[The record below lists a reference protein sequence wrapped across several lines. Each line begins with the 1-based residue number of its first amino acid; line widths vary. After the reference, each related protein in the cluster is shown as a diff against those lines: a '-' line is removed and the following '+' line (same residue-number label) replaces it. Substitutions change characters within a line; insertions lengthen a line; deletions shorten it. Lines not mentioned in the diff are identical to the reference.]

1 MKRAILASVAMSA
14 TLALFG
20 AEHTPTYF
28 KLVVTEGGDNSTVC
42 QISQLAF
49 FDAGHH
55 YVSTNLEEKTTVSAA
70 SGLDEN
76 SFFSATVFTNIENQ
90 THTYAD
96 GPIGVIFVDNDKK
109 WCFKNDA
116 HGGIGNYDNGN
127 DGTVTLVMRLADD
140 AQPVAYNFCSGN
152 DDYKYKN
159 RAFTSWKLYGSVNGS
174 DWELC
179 DEVSNLAP
187 TNQNFAWY
195 AGTITGTANAGCFP
209 VGKVYDEARGAL
221 SVAQGVVP
229 GGIPQIELTSYGL
242 GATNASVVLEWSAVG
257 DFTDTIQSEMTIDGA
272 AQLGTPVAL
281 TLPDGLE
288 PGETYS
294 VRAQVTNSKSVS
306 TTLNTMSYAVP
317 PLPATQGYLKRATF
331 TVGYQT
337 TDPMEDFRVLVR
349 LSENSPTGFT
359 YNDCSSDGSDLL
371 VTSVDGKTA
380 YYFDVDTWKPD
391 GESCI
396 WVRLPRA
403 KSGDQFNLF
412 YGKTGSA
419 SQASSANTWSDYTG
433 VWHMSEQIAADD
445 AAETKSKNA
454 TGDTTHD
461 AVPKHGSSVGD
472 DRLAQMVSTN
482 GVVGLAR
489 VNGTENGGR
498 RCYLSVP
505 SYTGVGDTFTIS
517 GWFKANGVNSYP
529 RLISRKESYN
539 SDNGFE
545 WELSNGSKTQAG
557 VRGASDKGCSVT
569 FDDITKNWVHM
580 TFVFKGTNVTGY
592 VNGANPVSGA
602 IAAVSDTDKPLSFG
616 NNSNGS
622 EGSFN
627 GMYDEIRLRKGALSA
642 TRVAAEYA
650 TMTDAGFLVCDGVAS
665 TSPDMPVLSAASV
678 EWLNDATT
686 VSLTL
691 DAGVGEASVVFTN
704 VLTGADYTVT
714 LAAEL
719 DARSGAVS
727 PTYTLTAEQLPRD
740 ATYTWFVRVSNSN
753 FERPAQIAGN
763 AKYYSGAA
771 NPTVRY
777 VAKTGSDDNDGMLLS
792 TAKATLTAAI
802 ADLGEDGGTVYIDD
816 GDYAFTSDTDTAVT
830 ITTPVKVIGLSRD
843 ATKVTIT
850 RTGKPERVFILNNAS
865 ASLGFVTVYGGKSAY
880 GMSVEIES
888 GSMEDCVIRDSQRE
902 NWDCYGAVYLK
913 SGRIAR
919 CLFTGNIGGG
929 SHATGVKADGGVV
942 ENSLFTENNHTDA
955 WTGNGGIVMVNN
967 SARLVNCTIAGNTG
981 GICSGVK
988 VEGNAKAINCA
999 IFGNT
1004 TKTDTTGHGH
1014 IWYGKNS
1021 LDSFVNCAADGE
1033 INDACFVVQPGFR
1046 DAALHDYTLTPAA
1059 SGLIDQGLAYGD
1071 AGATSTTDFAGG
1083 TRQVGNVDIGCY
1095 EYAKSGFDVGFAASA
1110 HEGLL
1115 PGPVAVTF
1123 TATVF
1128 GATEPASYAWD
1139 FDNDGTTDE
1148 ITTTP
1153 TVTHTYVTAGV
1164 KSIRLTAT
1172 SGSATASVVMRDA
1185 IKVSP
1190 AVVYANSANA
1200 ANAHFPYDT
1209 PETATPDLA
1218 EAIEI
1223 AGNGSTILVADGTYT
1238 AEGTYGFSIDKALRV
1253 MSVSGNPAGCILSS
1267 QGSGTHRT
1275 VTVNN
1280 PDAIVA
1286 GFTIRD
1292 GYISSQVAGASLLF
1306 RDLGGMVSNCVVS
1319 LGRSGGWN
1327 GDGALAA
1334 VAERGRLTHS
1344 ILEQGLCNG
1353 DQQKDQKTACVTI
1366 WGLVD
1371 NCLIRDFNRANDNQ
1385 NIVMVHSGGK
1395 LLNCTIVNGL
1405 CNTTTKDGGTTDCVA
1420 VRAETGARVENCAIA
1435 GVRHDNGDDTFSVRA
1450 WNGDANCFTNC
1461 ATDTESP
1468 INESCIKVTTAAF
1481 KNFAN
1486 ADYRAAG
1493 ASSPLVNAGVN
1504 NELAEG
1510 TDFTC
1515 RFRKIGPR
1523 MDIGCYEHQANAMV
1537 ITVR

>member
-1 MKRAILASVAMSA
+1 M
-14 TLALFG
+14 
-20 AEHTPTYF
+20 
-28 KLVVTEGGDNSTVC
+28 
-42 QISQLAF
+42 
-49 FDAGHH
+49 
-55 YVSTNLEEKTTVSAA
+55 
-70 SGLDEN
+70 
-76 SFFSATVFTNIENQ
+76 
-90 THTYAD
+90 
-96 GPIGVIFVDNDKK
+96 
-109 WCFKNDA
+109 
-116 HGGIGNYDNGN
+116 
-127 DGTVTLVMRLADD
+127 
-140 AQPVAYNFCSGN
+140 
-152 DDYKYKN
+152 
-159 RAFTSWKLYGSVNGS
+159 
-174 DWELC
+174 
-179 DEVSNLAP
+179 
-187 TNQNFAWY
+187 
-195 AGTITGTANAGCFP
+195 
-209 VGKVYDEARGAL
+209 
-221 SVAQGVVP
+221 
-229 GGIPQIELTSYGL
+229 
-242 GATNASVVLEWSAVG
+242 
-257 DFTDTIQSEMTIDGA
+257 
-272 AQLGTPVAL
+272 
-281 TLPDGLE
+281 
-288 PGETYS
+288 
-294 VRAQVTNSKSVS
+294 
-306 TTLNTMSYAVP
+306 
-317 PLPATQGYLKRATF
+317 
-331 TVGYQT
+331 
-337 TDPMEDFRVLVR
+337 
-349 LSENSPTGFT
+349 
-359 YNDCSSDGSDLL
+359 
-371 VTSVDGKTA
+371 TSVDGKTA

-403 KSGDQFNLF
+403 KSDDQFNLF
-412 YGKTGSA
+412 YGKASSA

-433 VWHMSEQIAADD
+433 VWHMSEQIESAGAAS
-445 AAETKSKNA
+445 TKSKNA
-454 TGDTTHD
+454 TGDTAHD
-461 AVPKHGSSVGD
+461 AKPKHGSNVD
-472 DRLAQMVSTN
+472 DDKLAQMVSAE
-482 GVVGLAR
+482 GMVGLAR
-489 VNGTENGGR
+489 VNGTENGDR

-517 GWFKANGVNSYP
+517 GWFKANAVSGYP
-529 RLISRKESYN
+529 RLLSRKEGW
-539 SDNGFE
+539 DRENGFE
-545 WELSNGSKTQAG
+545 CEMGNNSKTSLSA
-557 VRGASDKGCSVT
+557 RGASGNPSVAIN
-569 FDDITKNWVHM
+569 FPDITESWVHI
-580 TFVFKGTNVTGY
+580 TLVYSGDTLTGYANGTNSFSGTITAATD
-592 VNGANPVSGA
+592 NGL
-602 IAAVSDTDKPLSFG
+602 PLSFG

-622 EGSFN
+622 EASFN
-627 GMYDEIRLRKGALSA
+627 GKYDEIRLRKGALSA

-665 TSPDMPVLSAASV
+665 TSPDVPVLSAASV

-704 VLTGADYTVT
+704 ILTGADYTVT
-714 LAAEL
+714 LAAKL

-771 NPTVRY
+771 NQTVRY
-777 VAKTGSDDNDGMLLS
+777 VAKTGSDDNNGMLPS
-792 TAKATLTAAI
+792 TAKETLTAAI
-802 ADLGEDGGTVYIDD
+802 ADLGEVGGTVYIDD

-850 RTGKPERVFILNNAS
+850 RTGKPERVFNLKNAKAALS
-865 ASLGFVTVYGGKSAY
+865 FVTVYGGKSAN
-880 GMSVEIES
+880 GASAVNES

-902 NWDCYGAVYLK
+902 NWDCFGAVYLK

-929 SHATGVKADGGVV
+929 SYATAVRADGGVV
-942 ENSLFTENNHTDA
+942 ENSLFTGNNHTDV
-955 WTGNGGIVMVNN
+955 WTGNGGIVMVYNE
-967 SARLVNCTIAGNTG
+967 ARLVNCTIAGNTG

-988 VEGNAKAINCA
+988 VGSNAKAINCA

-1004 TKTDTTGHGH
+1004 TQTDTTGHGH
-1014 IWYGKNS
+1014 IWYGTNS
-1021 LDSFVNCAADGE
+1021 SDSFVNCAADGE

-1046 DAALHDYTLTPAA
+1046 DAALHDYSLTPA
-1059 SGLIDQGLAYGD
+1059 SGLIDQGLAYDGTD
-1071 AGATSTTDFAGG
+1071 ATSTTDFAGG
-1083 TRQVGNVDIGCY
+1083 TRKVGNVDIGCY

-1128 GATEPASYAWD
+1128 PATEPASYAWD
-1139 FDNDGTTDE
+1139 FDNDDTTDE

-1153 TVTHTYVTAGV
+1153 TVTHNYETAGV

-1172 SGSATASVVMRDA
+1172 SGNATASVVLRDA
-1185 IKVSP
+1185 VKVSP

-1292 GYISSQVAGASLLF
+1292 GYIGSQVAGASLLF

-1319 LGRSGGWN
+1319 LGRSGGLN

-1334 VAERGRLTHS
+1334 VAARGRLTHS

-1371 NCLIRDFNRANDNQ
+1371 NCLIRDFNRGNDNQ

-1405 CNTTTKDGGTTDCVA
+1405 CNTTTTKDGGTTDCVA
-1420 VRAETGARVENCAIA
+1420 VRAGTGARVENCAIA

-1468 INESCIKVTTAAF
+1468 INESCITITTEAF
-1481 KNFAN
+1481 RNYAN

-1493 ASSPLVNAGVN
+1493 AASPLVNAGVN
-1504 NELAEG
+1504 NELADG
-1510 TDFTC
+1510 TDFTGG
-1515 RFRKIGPR
+1515 RRKAGK
-1523 MDIGCYEHQANAMV
+1523 MDIGCYECLSGGLTIQ
-1537 ITVR
+1537 IR

>member
-20 AEHTPTYF
+20 AEHTP
-28 KLVVTEGGDNSTVC
+28 
-42 QISQLAF
+42 
-49 FDAGHH
+49 
-55 YVSTNLEEKTTVSAA
+55 
-70 SGLDEN
+70 
-76 SFFSATVFTNIENQ
+76 
-90 THTYAD
+90 
-96 GPIGVIFVDNDKK
+96 
-109 WCFKNDA
+109 
-116 HGGIGNYDNGN
+116 
-127 DGTVTLVMRLADD
+127 
-140 AQPVAYNFCSGN
+140 
-152 DDYKYKN
+152 
-159 RAFTSWKLYGSVNGS
+159 
-174 DWELC
+174 
-179 DEVSNLAP
+179 
-187 TNQNFAWY
+187 
-195 AGTITGTANAGCFP
+195 
-209 VGKVYDEARGAL
+209 
-221 SVAQGVVP
+221 
-229 GGIPQIELTSYGL
+229 
-242 GATNASVVLEWSAVG
+242 
-257 DFTDTIQSEMTIDGA
+257 
-272 AQLGTPVAL
+272 
-281 TLPDGLE
+281 
-288 PGETYS
+288 
-294 VRAQVTNSKSVS
+294 
-306 TTLNTMSYAVP
+306 
-317 PLPATQGYLKRATF
+317 ATQGYLKRATF

-337 TDPMEDFRVLVR
+337 DDPMEDFRVLVR

-359 YNDCSSDGSDLL
+359 YNDCSSGGSDLL
-371 VTSVDGKTA
+371 VTSVDGTTA
-380 YYFDVDTWKPD
+380 YYFDVDTWNPA

-454 TGDTTHD
+454 TGDTAHD
-461 AVPKHGSSVGD
+461 AEPKHGSSVGD
-472 DRLAQMVSTN
+472 DKLAQMVSAE
-482 GVVGLAR
+482 GKVGLAR
-489 VNGTENGGR
+489 VNGTENGSR

-517 GWFKANGVNSYP
+517 GWFKANGVSAYP

-539 SDNGFE
+539 SNNGFE
-545 WELSNGSKTQAG
+545 WELSNGSNAQAG
-557 VRGASDKGCSVT
+557 VRGASDKACSVT

-592 VNGANPVSGA
+592 VNGANPVSGE

-650 TMTDAGFLVCDGVAS
+650 TMTDAGFLVCDGVAP

-704 VLTGADYTVT
+704 ILTGADYTVT
-714 LAAEL
+714 LAAKL

-777 VAKTGSDDNDGMLLS
+777 VAKTGSDDNNGMLLS

-802 ADLGEDGGTVYIDD
+802 AALGEEGGTVYIDD

-850 RTGKPERVFILNNAS
+850 RTGKPTRVFSLNNS
-865 ASLGFVTVYGGKSAY
+865 GCGLQFVTVSG
-880 GMSVEIES
+880 GMSKEGANARMTDGLIA
-888 GSMEDCVIRDSQRE
+888 DCRFTNANYT
-902 NWDCYGAVYLK
+902 NWDGHGALYVEG
-913 SGRIAR
+913 GRVTRCVFTDNVGERYSSALNLVKGIVEN
-919 CLFTGNIGGG
+919 CLFYNNDCRANQE
-929 SHATGVKADGGVV
+929 HDGGTVLL
-942 ENSLFTENNHTDA
+942 SSNN
-955 WTGNGGIVMVNN
+955 G
-967 SARLVNCTIAGNTG
+967 ARLVNCTIVGNHG
-981 GICSGVK
+981 ACYSGVTAT
-988 VEGNAKAINCA
+988 GNAKMVNCA
-999 IFGNT
+999 IFANT
-1004 TKTDTTGHGH
+1004 TEVDVTGRGH
-1014 IWYGKNS
+1014 IWNRNNS
-1021 LDSFVNCAADGE
+1021 TAYASSCAADGE

-1046 DAALHDYTLTPAA
+1046 DAALHDYSLTPA
-1059 SGLIDQGLAYGD
+1059 SGLIDQGLAYDGT
-1071 AGATSTTDFAGG
+1071 GATSTNDFAGG
-1083 TRQVGNVDIGCY
+1083 IRQVGNVDIGCY
-1095 EYAKSGFDVGFAASA
+1095 EYAKSGFDIGFTASA

-1115 PGPVAVTF
+1115 SGPVAVTF

-1128 GATEPASYAWD
+1128 GATESASYDWD
-1139 FDNDGTTDE
+1139 FDNDGTVDQ
-1148 ITTTP
+1148 TTTVP
-1153 TVTHTYVTAGV
+1153 TVTHNYETAGV

-1172 SGSATASVVMRDA
+1172 SGSATASVVLRDA

-1218 EAIEI
+1218 AAIEI

-1267 QGSGTHRT
+1267 QGNKTHRA

-1280 PDAIVA
+1280 AVALVA
-1286 GFTIRD
+1286 GFTIQD
-1292 GYISSQVAGASLLF
+1292 GYISDHAAGASLLF
-1306 RDLGGMVSNCVVS
+1306 RDLGGTVSNCIVR
-1319 LGRSGGWN
+1319 LGESRGWD

-1334 VAERGRLTHS
+1334 VAARGRLTHS
-1344 ILEQGLCNG
+1344 ILEQGLCHG
-1353 DQQKDQKTACVTI
+1353 DHQNDQKTACVTI

-1371 NCLIRDFNRANDNQ
+1371 NCLIRDFNRGNDNQ

-1405 CNTTTKDGGTTDCVA
+1405 CNTTSRGDNTTDCVA
-1420 VRAETGARVENCAIA
+1420 VRADTGARVENCAIA
-1435 GVRHDNGDDTFSVRA
+1435 GVRHDNGGDTFSVRA
-1450 WNGDANCFTNC
+1450 WNGDASCFVNC
-1461 ATDTESP
+1461 ATDTAEP

-1481 KNFAN
+1481 KDFAN
-1486 ADYRAAG
+1486 TDYRAAG

-1504 NELAEG
+1504 NELAEE

-1515 RFRKIGPR
+1515 RFRKIGGR